1 MRLTTMLPLLLAISC
16 GTEQVRKVEGV
27 HGRNGT
33 NGRDGK
39 DGKDYTPTM
48 PATPIPQPTRTVE
61 PPPSRTNGNTDV
73 IIVLNPPYPNCNMG
87 ECPPTAVVACVC
99 LNGSWQTVY
108 ILKREMSKYNLRNL
122 GECYYGSSY
131 EYNCAPTTRKEPL
144 PLHNPRSC

>member
-1 MRLTTMLPLLLAISC
+1 MRLTTILPLLLAISC
-16 GTEQVRKVEGV
+16 GIDQVRKVEGV

-39 DGKDYTPTM
+39 DGKDYTP
-48 PATPIPQPTRTVE
+48 ATPIPIPTRTAE
-61 PPPSRTNGNTDV
+61 PLPMPPTTQNTDV

-87 ECPPTAVVACVC
+87 ECPPQAVVACVC

-122 GECYYGSSY
+122 GECYFGSSF
-131 EYNCAPTTRKEPL
+131 EYNCAPSSRREPL
-144 PLHNPRSC
+144 PLPRSC